1 MMTFLFALLM
11 IIFLYHS
18 SNLLLSLLVL
28 EMLSFL
34 VLFYMALNLS
44 VITDSDFL
52 ILSFFSVFVMEG
64 VIALSGLIMLV
75 SFTGSDYVSSS
86 SVSKL

>member
-1 MMTFLFALLM
+1 MMTFLFALLT
-11 IIFLYHS
+11 IIFLYYS

-28 EMLSFL
+28 EMLGFM

-44 VITDSDFL
+44 VILESDFL

-86 SVSKL
+86 SFSKL